1 MTILCTAFRAT
12 PLLDQRIQL
21 EIESPVSA
29 NPTDIDP
36 TSTRVLYIKDV
47 ATKLRCDEK
56 TIQKRSRQKRNPMP
70 FRRGPGM
77 RLFIIERDLFHYLNA
92 QPCAKGYL

>member
-36 TSTRVLYIKDV
+36 TSTRVLYFKDV

-56 TIQKRSRQKRNPMP
+56 TIQQRSRRKRNPIP
-70 FRRGPGM
+70 FRRGSGRP
-77 RLFIIERDLFHYLNA
+77 FILERDLFHYLNA
-92 QPCAKGYL
+92 QSCAKGYL